1 MTIEMRS
8 KSQITIPREVVSE
21 LSLSE
26 GDRFDVRVKNGTIF
40 LIPVAVYPKS
50 YVSALEKAA
59 GDALKAY
66 KRGELTAYDNPQDL
80 ISALHAE
87 DDV

>member
-8 KSQITIPREVVSE
+8 KSQVTIPREVVSE

-26 GDRFDVRVKNGTIF
+26 GDKFDVRVKNGTIF

-59 GDALKAY
+59 GDAVNAY
-66 KRGELTAYDNPQDL
+66 RRGELTAYDNAQEL
-80 ISALHAE
+80 IAALHAE
-87 DDV
+87 VDE

>member
-26 GDRFDVRVKNGTIF
+26 GDKFDVRVKNGTIF

-59 GDALKAY
+59 ADTAEAY

-80 ISALHAE
+80 IAALHAE
-87 DDV
+87 ADV